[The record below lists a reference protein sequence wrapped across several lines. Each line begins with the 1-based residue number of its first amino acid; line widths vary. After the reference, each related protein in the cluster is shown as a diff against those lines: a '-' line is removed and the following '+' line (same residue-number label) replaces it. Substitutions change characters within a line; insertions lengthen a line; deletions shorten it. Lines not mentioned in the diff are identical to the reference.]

1 MGDKDDDPWG
11 RTLAA
16 KPEDQSSIPGICMVE
31 GKSGIITLYSDF
43 YVCTTPHSDNGELE
57 DVRQ

>member
-1 MGDKDDDPWG
+1 MGDKDDDLWV

-16 KPEDQSSIPGICMVE
+16 KPEDQSSIPGIRMVE

-43 YVCTTPHSDNGELE
+43 YVCTAPHSDNGELE

>member
-1 MGDKDDDPWG
+1 MGDKDDGLWV

-43 YVCTTPHSDNGELE
+43 YAPHGDNGELE